1 MLHAILCFPNDTA
14 FVTLRVDCI
23 TSATRHFRESEM
35 MKAKIDFETVKFVS
49 INVWFGMDGRGV
61 YKIGDYENQP
71 RKEARFN
78 ALIHGLKKLDPD
90 VVAIQEANKL
100 PGYARRI
107 ARELDFDAVWKIQN
121 SGIKIAGL
129 GIPLNFSA
137 GNIILA
143 KKHHDLRYLGSYR
156 LSGTGIQSNFFS
168 IHFSEMRN
176 AMVSR
181 VDIGGH
187 PILVFNTQTHFS
199 LILEKK
205 WEAAVKHMCN
215 RGEISIR
222 EMKSIK
228 TQMHHRHNRT
238 EQDILK
244 MLGFIRRTI
253 RKYDYP
259 YVVMGD
265 FNTTHKS
272 EALSTMVDELK
283 LSDPFRIKNPRAEGY
298 TWDPRRNT
306 NTKFDGSQFWA
317 DGKTPRGH
325 LARLTA
331 EFDAGTPRRIDFIFL
346 SPHFDPQTIQQSNLV
361 FTEPIDHLYVSD
373 HFGIQVVLKEL
384 PTPKK

>member
-1 MLHAILCFPNDTA
+1 MA
-14 FVTLRVDCI
+14 FVTLQVDSI
-23 TSATRHFRESEM
+23 TSATHYFRESEM
-35 MKAKIDFETVKFVS
+35 MTEKIHFETVKFVS

-61 YKIGDYENQP
+61 YKIGDYENQA
-71 RKEARFN
+71 RKDARFN
-78 ALIHGLKKLDPD
+78 ALIHGLKKLNPD

-100 PGYARRI
+100 PGYARKI
-107 ARELDFDAVWKIQN
+107 ARELDFDAAWKIQN
-121 SGIKIAGL
+121 SGIKIAGV
-129 GIPLNFSA
+129 GIPLNFTA
-137 GNIILA
+137 GNVILA
-143 KKHHDLRYLGSYR
+143 KKHHDLKYLGSYR
-156 LSGTGIQSNFFS
+156 LSGTGIQSNLFS
-168 IHFSEMRN
+168 IHFNEIRN

-205 WEAAVKHMCN
+205 WEAAVDHMCN
-215 RGEISIR
+215 QGEVSIR

-228 TQMHHRHNRT
+228 RQMHQRHNRT

-244 MLGFIRRTI
+244 MLDFIRRTI

-259 YVVMGD
+259 YVIMGD
-265 FNTTHKS
+265 FNTTLKS
-272 EALSTMVDELK
+272 EALSTMVDKLK

-306 NTKFDGSQFWA
+306 NTQFDGSKFWA
-317 DGKTPRGH
+317 DGKTRRGP

-346 SPHFDPQTIQQSNLV
+346 SPHFDTQSIQQSNLV
-361 FTEPIDHLYVSD
+361 FTEPSDHVYVSD
-373 HFGIQVVLKEL
+373 HFGIEVVLKEL
-384 PTPKK
+384 PTTQK